1 MRMSFL
7 LFVIVFS
14 ACAQIKTLDGGEKD
28 TQSPLM
34 LSASLNNETIE
45 FKGNSVVF
53 SFDEFI
59 TINDVQGQLI
69 FSPQLKT
76 LPDVQVKGKE
86 LTISWKDTLL
96 DNTTYQFDFGNAVV
110 DNTEGNPVEVSRVFS
125 TGSMIDSLKIVGQV
139 RDAWTLEKSSGSLV
153 QLVKELPLMGQ
164 SYQPMYQVKT
174 KQDGTFQLK
183 YLSSTPYY
191 VITFNDANGNARWD
205 DKEAVDWSI
214 NPVTPQSIPD
224 TLHLQQAKSLI
235 TNNGFMDFQVDSCGW
250 MSTFWDHR
258 WAPAQIRSKDSL
270 DYWYVYQDDSLFV
283 LLNPSEQ
290 EGYFTFTISD
300 SSFQDSLNI
309 PCFREAFTNRNVV
322 IPQGQRV
329 LDGDSMVLEL
339 PLVVSGWD
347 PKKWKWVLQD
357 SAIAVNG
364 YWHKEQ
370 RVLNIA
376 PPMKGFAGEAQLQ
389 VIKGGMYAGD
399 WSMGKDTVLAS
410 VEWLAVE
417 QYGQLQVKSIPNEWR
432 NDQFVLESGKKKF
445 AYQPSQLEKGVALV
459 PGKYHLQVWSD
470 ENNNGVWDNH
480 DYLRGRK
487 AEKIIYRSNELNIR
501 ANWQEILGL

>member
-1 MRMSFL
+1 MRMRFFL
-7 LFVIVFS
+7 FIVVFS

-34 LSASLNNETIE
+34 LSSSLNNETLE
-45 FKGNSVVF
+45 FKGNSVTF

-76 LPDVQVKGKE
+76 FPDVQVKGKE

-174 KQDGTFQLK
+174 KQDGTFQVK

-191 VITFNDANGNARWD
+191 VITFNDANGNSRWD

-214 NPVTPQSIPD
+214 NPITPQSIPD
-224 TLHLQQAKSLI
+224 SLNMQQAKSLI
-235 TNNGFMDFQVDSCGW
+235 ANSGFMDVKVDSCGW

-258 WAPAQIRSKDSL
+258 WAPAQLRSKDSL
-270 DYWYVYQDDSLFV
+270 DYRSVYQEDSLFV
-283 LLNPSEQ
+283 VLNPSER
-290 EGYFTFTISD
+290 EGYFTFMISD
-300 SSFQDSLNI
+300 TSFQDSLNI
-309 PCFREAFTNRNVV
+309 PCFREAFTKRNIV
-322 IPQGQRV
+322 IPPGQRV

-399 WSMGKDTVLAS
+399 WSMGKDTVLAT

-445 AYQPSQLEKGVALV
+445 AYEPSQLEKGVALV

-470 ENNNGVWDNH
+470 ENSNGVWDNH
-480 DYLRGRK
+480 DYLRGKK
-487 AEKIIYRSNELNIR
+487 AEKIIYRSIELNIR